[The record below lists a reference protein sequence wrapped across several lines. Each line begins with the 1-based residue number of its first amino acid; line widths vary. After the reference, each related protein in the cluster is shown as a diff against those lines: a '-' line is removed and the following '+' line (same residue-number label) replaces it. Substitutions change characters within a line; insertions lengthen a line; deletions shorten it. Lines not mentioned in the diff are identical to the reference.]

1 MSLESAQEAYDNMNP
16 FDDQDD
22 GQEAERAYTE
32 YVEAIKEQDLGVQ
45 VEVLD
50 EMSFRMSRS
59 QNLLGFA
66 MFLATKEA
74 PNYEEIGKIF
84 VKSMQESINLLSR
97 GY

>member
-22 GQEAERAYTE
+22 ERAYAE
-32 YVEAIKEQDLGVQ
+32 YMQAVKEHDLGVQ

-50 EMSFRMSRS
+50 EMCFRMSRS
-59 QNLLGFA
+59 QNELRRALTLAAKENTDYEAIGIIFA
-66 MFLATKEA
+66 TAME
-74 PNYEEIGKIF
+74 
-84 VKSMQESINLLSR
+84 ESINLLSR